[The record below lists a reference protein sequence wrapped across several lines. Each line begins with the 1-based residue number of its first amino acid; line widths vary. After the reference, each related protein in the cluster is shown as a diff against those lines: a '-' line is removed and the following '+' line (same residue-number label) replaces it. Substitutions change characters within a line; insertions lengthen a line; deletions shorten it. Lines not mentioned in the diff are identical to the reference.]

1 MPFGGNKMI
10 QEYKNKF
17 NQMRLDEWMLYHQR
31 NCHFKM
37 KYCGLN
43 MQKIPTD
50 LYIYEQLIMDIK
62 PDVIIEI
69 GAAGGGTA
77 LWLCHR
83 LDILGK
89 GKLVSVDI
97 NHGGFK
103 AEHDRIVKITGD
115 STAPET
121 VKAVRE
127 TVNKNDVVLII
138 HDGSHKKC
146 DIKTDFKN
154 YSSLVSVNS
163 YFIIEDGVMDVFNWK
178 DHRTS
183 GHDCGLIAGI
193 ELNKENQNWVI
204 DNECERYILTNN
216 PQGFLRR
223 IK

>member
-1 MPFGGNKMI
+1 MI
-10 QEYKNKF
+10 AKYKQKF
-17 NQMRLDEWMLYHQR
+17 QMKLDEWMLYHQR

-37 KYCGLN
+37 KYCGLE

-83 LDILGK
+83 LDILGH
-89 GKLVSVDI
+89 GTLMSLDI

-103 AEHDRIVKITGD
+103 AEHKRIVKITGD
-115 STAPET
+115 STD
-121 VKAVRE
+121 
-127 TVNKNDVVLII
+127 VNIAKEVYPRIDPTDKVLII
-138 HDGSHKKC
+138 HDGSHKKV
-146 DIKTDFKN
+146 DIKKDFQN
-154 YSSLVSVNS
+154 YSRLVTIGS
-163 YFIIEDGVMDVFNWK
+163 YFVIEDGVMDVFDWK

-183 GHDCGLIAGI
+183 GHDCGLFAGI
-193 ELNKENQNWVI
+193 ELNNENPNWII
-204 DNECERYILTNN
+204 DNECERYIITNN
-216 PQGFLRR
+216 PQGFLKR